1 MVKIAFNSA
10 LAQKALGKDV
20 LAAEKSRIAPDA
32 ADRPSTQLF
41 CRGRTVNGIRARSD
55 PELAAAPAGSE
66 GSTGRCLLT
75 LLGIAFI
82 LSGLIVGGACLYR
95 YFTPKRLSAA
105 ASDEQT
111 APVQDGISERLYH
124 GAMQFSDVSTGAGG
138 ESQPYYLPRVE
149 EEVEISDSMAK
160 LTAYLDLTLRT
171 CFVIPLNTSVVLPP
185 QDLIDLFSQLMSGS
199 YRSYLVHEDL
209 VVTERIDDVKP
220 LGFYIRRLCDGKET
234 YRMQRRSTLPGV
246 DGLHGSNRRLVAWR
260 HPQALRGR
268 LFHHPPLREQVCDG
282 DQDLQG
288 LMGTHVHR
296 SGSERERE
304 RESVEPYV
312 GESE

>member
-20 LAAEKSRIAPDA
+20 LAAEK
-32 ADRPSTQLF
+32 
-41 CRGRTVNGIRARSD
+41 D

-95 YFTPKRLSAA
+95 YFTPKRL
-105 ASDEQT
+105 
-111 APVQDGISERLYH
+111 YH

-149 EEVEISDSMAK
+149 EEVEISDSMAVISVPPPRFRPGDPAYILHDFNRK

-234 YRMQRRSTLPGV
+234 YRMQRRSTLPGGGIHKRSA
-246 DGLHGSNRRLVAWR
+246 DDCFTIR
-260 HPQALRGR
+260 HFENKFVTETRICKA
-268 LFHHPPLREQVCDG
+268 
-282 DQDLQG
+282 
-288 LMGTHVHR
+288 
-296 SGSERERE
+296 
-304 RESVEPYV
+304 
-312 GESE
+312 

>member
-10 LAQKALGKDV
+10 LAQKALGKEV
-20 LAAEKSRIAPDA
+20 PAAVK
-32 ADRPSTQLF
+32 
-41 CRGRTVNGIRARSD
+41 D
-55 PELAAAPAGSE
+55 PELAIAPAGNE

-95 YFTPKRLSAA
+95 YFTPK
-105 ASDEQT
+105 
-111 APVQDGISERLYH
+111 RLYH

-149 EEVEISDSMAK
+149 EEVEISDSMAVISVPPPRFRPGDPAYILHDFNRK

-209 VVTERIDDVKP
+209 VVTERIDDIKP

-234 YRMQRRSTLPGV
+234 YRMQRRSSLPGGGIQKRSA
-246 DGLHGSNRRLVAWR
+246 DNC
-260 HPQALRGR
+260 
-268 LFHHPPLREQVCDG
+268 FTIHHFENKFVTETKICKA
-282 DQDLQG
+282 
-288 LMGTHVHR
+288 
-296 SGSERERE
+296 
-304 RESVEPYV
+304 
-312 GESE
+312 

>member
-20 LAAEKSRIAPDA
+20 PVAEK
-32 ADRPSTQLF
+32 
-41 CRGRTVNGIRARSD
+41 D
-55 PELAAAPAGSE
+55 PELASAPAGTE

-95 YFTPKRLSAA
+95 YFTPKRL
-105 ASDEQT
+105 
-111 APVQDGISERLYH
+111 YH
-124 GAMQFSDVSTGAGG
+124 GAMQFSDVSAGAGG
-138 ESQPYYLPRVE
+138 ENQPYYLPRVE
-149 EEVEISDSMAK
+149 EEVEISDSMAVISVPPPRFRPGDPAYILHDFNRK

-234 YRMQRRSTLPGV
+234 YRMQRRASLPGGGIQKRSA
-246 DGLHGSNRRLVAWR
+246 DDCFT
-260 HPQALRGR
+260 
-268 LFHHPPLREQVCDG
+268 FHHFENKFVTETRICKA
-282 DQDLQG
+282 
-288 LMGTHVHR
+288 
-296 SGSERERE
+296 
-304 RESVEPYV
+304 
-312 GESE
+312 

>member
-10 LAQKALGKDV
+10 LAQKALGKEV
-20 LAAEKSRIAPDA
+20 PAAVK
-32 ADRPSTQLF
+32 
-41 CRGRTVNGIRARSD
+41 D
-55 PELAAAPAGSE
+55 PEQGSAPSGND

-95 YFTPKRLSAA
+95 YFTPKRL
-105 ASDEQT
+105 
-111 APVQDGISERLYH
+111 YH
-124 GAMQFSDVSTGAGG
+124 GAMQFSDVSTGAGA

-149 EEVEISDSMAK
+149 EEVEISDSMAVISVPPPRFRPGDPAYILHDFNRK

-209 VVTERIDDVKP
+209 VVTERIDDIKP

-234 YRMQRRSTLPGV
+234 YRMQRRASLPGGGIQKRSA
-246 DGLHGSNRRLVAWR
+246 DECFTLHHFANKFVTETRICKA
-260 HPQALRGR
+260 
-268 LFHHPPLREQVCDG
+268 
-282 DQDLQG
+282 
-288 LMGTHVHR
+288 
-296 SGSERERE
+296 
-304 RESVEPYV
+304 
-312 GESE
+312 